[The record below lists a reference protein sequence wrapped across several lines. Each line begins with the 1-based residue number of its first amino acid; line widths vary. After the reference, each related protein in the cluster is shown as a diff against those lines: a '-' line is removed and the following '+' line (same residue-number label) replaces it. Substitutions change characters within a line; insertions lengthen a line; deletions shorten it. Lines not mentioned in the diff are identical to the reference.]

1 MKHAKL
7 ITAKD
12 KRSKTIIFEQMQLQ
26 ETKQLRIFIVI
37 ILEKPNHVDNISQG
51 RMWVKEHP
59 NHFYTSSLN
68 KHSSKTQFII

>member
-1 MKHAKL
+1 
-7 ITAKD
+7 
-12 KRSKTIIFEQMQLQ
+12 MQLQ